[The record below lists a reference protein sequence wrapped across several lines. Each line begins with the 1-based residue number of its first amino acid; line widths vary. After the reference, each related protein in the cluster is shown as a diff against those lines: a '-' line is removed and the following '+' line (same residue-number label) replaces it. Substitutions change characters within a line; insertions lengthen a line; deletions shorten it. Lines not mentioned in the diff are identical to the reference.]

1 MQIVNTFNNRK
12 IATAI
17 LLLVIFVLIL
27 LKEDIR
33 RLVFNTVKMIF
44 DLKILTPML
53 LMAVYTI
60 GIVYILSQINI
71 WDTSLVKDT
80 IYWLFFTGIVLMSNF
95 ITSREAQN
103 LFRKTLIESL
113 KIVMII
119 EFIVLIHTRFHY

>member
-1 MQIVNTFNNRK
+1 MNTFNNLE

-33 RLVFNTVKMIF
+33 RLVFNIVKMIF

-53 LMAVYTI
+53 LIAVYTI

-71 WDTSLVKDT
+71 WKL
-80 IYWLFFTGIVLMSNF
+80 L
-95 ITSREAQN
+95 
-103 LFRKTLIESL
+103 
-113 KIVMII
+113 
-119 EFIVLIHTRFHY
+119 

>member
-1 MQIVNTFNNRK
+1 VNTFNNLE

-17 LLLVIFVLIL
+17 LLLVIFMLIL

-53 LMAVYTI
+53 LIAVYTI

-71 WDTSLVKDT
+71 WKL
-80 IYWLFFTGIVLMSNF
+80 L
-95 ITSREAQN
+95 
-103 LFRKTLIESL
+103 
-113 KIVMII
+113 
-119 EFIVLIHTRFHY
+119 

>member
-1 MQIVNTFNNRK
+1 MNTFNNRK

-103 LFRKTLIESL
+103 LFRKLSL
-113 KIVMII
+113 RV
-119 EFIVLIHTRFHY
+119 